1 MYLYTNFDINTS
13 HDDLALLIR
22 HQGDMNL
29 RKSSKGEII
38 VSSHAL
44 LDQTKLRLE
53 PKKLNSDVLL
63 AGLC

>member
-22 HQGDMNL
+22 HQGDMKL
-29 RKSSKGEII
+29 RKSSKDEII
-38 VSSHAL
+38 VSSNAL

-53 PKKLNSDVLL
+53 QKKIKQ
-63 AGLC
+63 

>member
-22 HQGDMNL
+22 HQGDMKL

-38 VSSHAL
+38 VSLNAL

-53 PKKLNSDVLL
+53 QKKIKQ
-63 AGLC
+63 

>member
-22 HQGDMNL
+22 HQGDMKL

-38 VSSHAL
+38 VSSNAL

-53 PKKLNSDVLL
+53 QKKIKQ
-63 AGLC
+63 